1 MPGEVVTE
9 QTPSDRSEDAS
20 VDGPL
25 AVVSRRGPPLS
36 QFELRLENSAY
47 SGTAGVSENN
57 RASGF
62 KPAFRNIRTGEIV
75 VSRFSD
81 GRPAPV
87 HVLDGVPKDW
97 VVKRDDRGHVRRV
110 LATIVSGF
118 LRHGRFYTREDA
130 VRALGDQSPG

>member
-1 MPGEVVTE
+1 MTE
-9 QTPSDRSEDAS
+9 QTSTDRTEDAS
-20 VDGPL
+20 VERPL

-57 RASGF
+57 RAAGF
-62 KPAFRNIRTGEIV
+62 QPAYRNIRTGETV

-97 VVKRDDRGHVRRV
+97 VVKRDDRGHVHRV

-118 LRHGRFYTREDA
+118 LCRGRFYTREEA
-130 VRALGDQSPG
+130 VHALGDRQPG

>member
-1 MPGEVVTE
+1 MPGAVVTE
-9 QTPSDRSEDAS
+9 RTPTDRTEDAS
-20 VDGPL
+20 VERPL

-57 RASGF
+57 RAAGF
-62 KPAFRNIRTGEIV
+62 KPAYQNIRTGETVI
-75 VSRFSD
+75 SRFSD

-130 VRALGDQSPG
+130 VRALGDQ